1 MEGIRVNQ
9 KKIAGEKACGWVK
22 DGMVV
27 GLGTGSTV
35 YYTIEKLG
43 EMVRDGLNITGIA
56 TSEETAIQAKKL
68 GIPLKSLNDVKQI
81 DVTIDGADE
90 VNKDF
95 QGIKG
100 GGGALLREKMVAA
113 ASLMNIWVVEEKKL
127 VEELGEFSLPIE
139 VIPFGW
145 KQIKWSLE
153 KEAIETELRK
163 NDSGK
168 VYQTNNGN
176 YILDIK
182 NQILTNPVEWQE
194 KLAGI
199 PGIVEHGL
207 FLNYVDIV
215 ICGKANGEA
224 IVIKK

>member
-1 MEGIRVNQ
+1 MDQ

>member
-1 MEGIRVNQ
+1 MNQ
-9 KKIAGEKACGWVK
+9 KKIAGEKACEWVK

-163 NDSGK
+163 NDPGK

-207 FLNYVDIV
+207 FLDYVDIV

>member
-1 MEGIRVNQ
+1 MNQ

-163 NDSGK
+163 NDPGK

-207 FLNYVDIV
+207 FLDYVDIV

>member
-1 MEGIRVNQ
+1 MNQ
-9 KKIAGEKACGWVK
+9 KKIAGEKACEWVK

-207 FLNYVDIV
+207 FLDYVDIV
-215 ICGKANGEA
+215 ICGKANGEV
-224 IVIKK
+224 IVTKK

>member
-1 MEGIRVNQ
+1 MNQ
-9 KKIAGEKACGWVK
+9 KKIAGEKACEWVK

-153 KEAIETELRK
+153 KEAIETELRI

>member
-1 MEGIRVNQ
+1 
-9 KKIAGEKACGWVK
+9 
-22 DGMVV
+22 MVV

-81 DVTIDGADE
+81 HVTIDGADE

-153 KEAIETELRK
+153 KEAIETELRI

-207 FLNYVDIV
+207 FLDYVDIV

>member
-1 MEGIRVNQ
+1 MNQ
-9 KKIAGEKACGWVK
+9 KKIVGEKACGWVK

-207 FLNYVDIV
+207 FLDYVDIV

>member
-1 MEGIRVNQ
+1 MNQ

-153 KEAIETELRK
+153 KEAIETELRI

-207 FLNYVDIV
+207 FLDYVDIV

>member
-1 MEGIRVNQ
+1 
-9 KKIAGEKACGWVK
+9 
-22 DGMVV
+22 MVV

-153 KEAIETELRK
+153 KEAIETELRI

>member
-1 MEGIRVNQ
+1 
-9 KKIAGEKACGWVK
+9 
-22 DGMVV
+22 MVV

-35 YYTIEKLG
+35 YYTIGKLG

>member
-1 MEGIRVNQ
+1 MNQ

-95 QGIKG
+95 QGIKD

>member
-1 MEGIRVNQ
+1 MNQ

>member
-1 MEGIRVNQ
+1 MNQ
-9 KKIAGEKACGWVK
+9 KKIAGEKACEWVK

-90 VNKDF
+90 VNKNF

>member
-1 MEGIRVNQ
+1 MNQ

-145 KQIKWSLE
+145 KQIKWRLE

-207 FLNYVDIV
+207 FLDYVDIV

>member
-1 MEGIRVNQ
+1 MNQ

-182 NQILTNPVEWQE
+182 NQILNNPVEWQE

>member
-1 MEGIRVNQ
+1 MNQ

-145 KQIKWSLE
+145 KQIKWGLE

-207 FLNYVDIV
+207 FLDYVDIV

>member
-1 MEGIRVNQ
+1 MNQ

-215 ICGKANGEA
+215 ICGK
-224 IVIKK
+224 

>member
-1 MEGIRVNQ
+1 MNQ
-9 KKIAGEKACGWVK
+9 KKIAGEKACEWVK

-90 VNKDF
+90 VNKNF

-163 NDSGK
+163 NESGK

>member
-1 MEGIRVNQ
+1 MNQ

-90 VNKDF
+90 VNKNF

>member
-1 MEGIRVNQ
+1 MNQ

-153 KEAIETELRK
+153 KEAIETELRI

>member
-1 MEGIRVNQ
+1 MNQ

-127 VEELGEFSLPIE
+127 LEELGEFSLPIE

-207 FLNYVDIV
+207 FLDYVDIV

>member
-1 MEGIRVNQ
+1 
-9 KKIAGEKACGWVK
+9 
-22 DGMVV
+22 MVV

-163 NDSGK
+163 NDPGK

-207 FLNYVDIV
+207 FLDYVDIV

>member
-1 MEGIRVNQ
+1 MNQ

-168 VYQTNNGN
+168 VYQTNNRN

-207 FLNYVDIV
+207 FLDYVDIV

>member
-1 MEGIRVNQ
+1 MNQ

-182 NQILTNPVEWQE
+182 NQILRNPVEWQE

>member
-1 MEGIRVNQ
+1 MNQ
-9 KKIAGEKACGWVK
+9 KKIAGEKACEWVK

-215 ICGKANGEA
+215 ICGKANGKA